1 MLRVQ
6 LCYFLASVASDLF
19 GFLRKY
25 PFKRGLHRLPYKPIF
40 KIFKHMRTA
49 LIFFQGL
56 TKVYTAMYR
65 VMTSYE
71 SPDPKSALDP
81 EAIEVAFRGGMEDSR
96 SSESDEDEINTSSDS
111 DEER

>member
-1 MLRVQ
+1 
-6 LCYFLASVASDLF
+6 
-19 GFLRKY
+19 
-25 PFKRGLHRLPYKPIF
+25 
-40 KIFKHMRTA
+40 
-49 LIFFQGL
+49 
-56 TKVYTAMYR
+56 MYR